1 MIKAQ
6 GRGSSESGC
15 SRPPAL
21 SLFLRE
27 RTWDFG
33 LRGIRK
39 GQPGSSLLTERMERM
54 STDRY
59 QSPLS
64 ERYASKEMQYIF
76 SPDKK
81 FRTWRKLWIAL
92 AETEKEL
99 GLPITQEQI
108 DELKAHAEDINYE
121 VARAREKEV
130 RHDVMSHVYAYG
142 VQCPKAKGIIHLGA
156 TSCYVGDNTD
166 IIVMTEALR
175 LVRRK
180 LVNVIAELAKFA
192 DTHKSLPTLAFTHF
206 QPAQPTTVGKRA
218 SLWLQEF
225 CMDLEDVEYVLGTMK
240 LLGSKGTT
248 GTQASF
254 LELFEGNQETIDRI
268 DPMIA
273 EKMGFK
279 ECVPVSGQTYSR
291 KTDTRVLNVLAGIAA
306 TAHKMSNDIRLLQ
319 HLKEVE
325 EPFEKSQIGS
335 SAMAYKRN
343 PMRSER
349 IASLS
354 RYVMIDALNPAIT
367 SATQWFERTL
377 DDSANK
383 RLSVPEGF
391 LAVDGILDLCLNVV
405 DGLVV
410 YPKVIE
416 KRLMSELPFMATEN
430 IMMDAV
436 KAGGDRQEL
445 HEKIR
450 TLSMEAGKNVK
461 VEGKENNL
469 LELIAADPAFHMT
482 LEELQACMEPSRY
495 VGRSAVQVEAFLKQV
510 VNPILEANRELLGMS
525 AEINV

>member
-1 MIKAQ
+1 
-6 GRGSSESGC
+6 
-15 SRPPAL
+15 
-21 SLFLRE
+21 
-27 RTWDFG
+27 
-33 LRGIRK
+33 
-39 GQPGSSLLTERMERM
+39 M
-54 STDRY
+54 SNDRY
-59 QSPLS
+59 TSPLS

-99 GLPITQEQI
+99 GLDITDEQI
-108 DELKAHAEDINYE
+108 EELKAHADDINYD
-121 VARAREKEV
+121 VAKEREKVV

-142 VQCPKAKGIIHLGA
+142 KQCPKANGIIHLGA

-166 IIVMTEALR
+166 IILMSEALEI
-175 LVRRK
+175 VRKK
-180 LVNVIAELAKFA
+180 LINVIAELAKFA
-192 DTHKSLPTLAFTHF
+192 DEHKNLPTLAFTHF

-218 SLWLQEF
+218 TLWMQEF
-225 CMDLEDVEYVLGTMK
+225 MMDLEDLEYVKGSLK

-254 LELFEGNQETIDRI
+254 LELFDGDQETIDKI

-273 EKMGFK
+273 KKMGF
-279 ECVPVSGQTYSR
+279 ETCYPVSGQTYSR
-291 KTDTRVLNVLAGIAA
+291 KVDTRVVNVLAGIAA
-306 TAHKMSNDIRLLQ
+306 SAHKMSNDIRLLQ
-319 HLKEVE
+319 HLKEIE
-325 EPFEKSQIGS
+325 EPFEKTQIGS

-354 RYVMIDALNPAIT
+354 RYVMVDAMNPAIT

-391 LAVDGILDLCLNVV
+391 LAIDGILDLCLNVV

-445 HEKIR
+445 HERIR
-450 TLSMEAGKNVK
+450 ELSMEAGRNVK
-461 VEGKENNL
+461 EKGLDNNL
-469 LELIAADPAFHMT
+469 LELIAADPAFNLS
-482 LEELQACMEPSRY
+482 LEELQKTMDPAKY
-495 VGRSAVQVEAFLKQV
+495 VGRAPVQVEAYLNNV
-510 VNPILEANRELLGMS
+510 VNPMLEANKEILGVT

>member
-1 MIKAQ
+1 
-6 GRGSSESGC
+6 
-15 SRPPAL
+15 
-21 SLFLRE
+21 
-27 RTWDFG
+27 
-33 LRGIRK
+33 
-39 GQPGSSLLTERMERM
+39 M

-59 QSPLS
+59 VSPLS

-76 SPDKK
+76 SPDMK
-81 FRTWRKLWIAL
+81 FRTWRRLWIAL

-108 DELKAHAEDINYE
+108 DELKAHKDDINYD
-121 VARAREKEV
+121 VAKERERQV

-166 IIVMTEALR
+166 IIVMTEALK
-175 LVRRK
+175 LVKKK

-192 DTHKSLPTLAFTHF
+192 EKYKDLPTLAFTHF

-218 SLWLQEF
+218 TLWMQEF
-225 CMDLEDVEYVLGTMK
+225 MLDLEDLNYVLSTMK

-254 LELFEGNQETIDRI
+254 LELFDGDQETIDKI

-279 ECVPVSGQTYSR
+279 QCYPVSGQTYSR
-291 KTDTRVLNVLAGIAA
+291 KVDTRVVNILAGIAA
-306 TAHKMSNDIRLLQ
+306 SAHKFSNDIRLLQ

-354 RYVMIDALNPAIT
+354 RFVMVDAMNPAIT

-391 LAVDGILDLCLNVV
+391 LAIDGILDLCLNVV

-416 KRLMSELPFMATEN
+416 KRLRSELPFMATEN

-445 HEKIR
+445 HERIR
-450 TLSMEAGKNVK
+450 ELSMEAGKTVK
-461 VEGKENNL
+461 VEGKDNNL
-469 LELIAADPAFHMT
+469 LELIAADPAFNLT
-482 LEELQACMEPSRY
+482 LEELEKTMDSAKY
-495 VGRSAVQVEAFLKQV
+495 TGRASVQVDAFLKNV
-510 VNPILEANRELLGMS
+510 INPMLEENKDLLGMT

>member
-1 MIKAQ
+1 MN
-6 GRGSSESGC
+6 
-15 SRPPAL
+15 
-21 SLFLRE
+21 
-27 RTWDFG
+27 
-33 LRGIRK
+33 
-39 GQPGSSLLTERMERM
+39 
-54 STDRY
+54 TDRY
-59 QSPLS
+59 VSPLS

-76 SPDKK
+76 SPDMK

-92 AETEKEL
+92 AETEREL
-99 GLPITQEQI
+99 GLNITQEQI
-108 DELKAHAEDINYE
+108 DEMKAHADDINYD
-121 VARAREKEV
+121 VAKERERQV
-130 RHDVMSHVYAYG
+130 RHDVMSHVYAFG

-166 IIVMTEALR
+166 IIVMTEALK
-175 LVRRK
+175 LVRKK
-180 LVNVIAELAKFA
+180 LVNVIAELSKFA
-192 DTHKSLPTLAFTHF
+192 AQYKDQPTLAFTHF

-218 SLWLQEF
+218 TLWTQEF
-225 CMDLEDVEYVLGTMK
+225 LMDLEDLEYVLSTMK

-254 LELFEGNQETIDRI
+254 LELFEGDQETIDKI

-273 EKMGFK
+273 KKMGF
-279 ECVPVSGQTYSR
+279 EACYPVSGQTYSR
-291 KTDTRVLNVLAGIAA
+291 KVDTRVANILAGIAA
-306 TAHKMSNDIRLLQ
+306 SAHKMSNDIRLLQ

-354 RYVMIDALNPAIT
+354 RYVMVDALNPAIT

-383 RLSVPEGF
+383 RLSIPEGF
-391 LAVDGILDLCLNVV
+391 LAIDGILDLCLNVV

-416 KRLMSELPFMATEN
+416 KHMMAELPFMATEN

-445 HEKIR
+445 HERIR
-450 TLSMEAGKNVK
+450 ELSMEAGKTVK
-461 VEGKENNL
+461 VEGKDNNL
-469 LELIAADPAFHMT
+469 LELIAADPAFNLS
-482 LEELQACMEPSRY
+482 LEDLQRSMDPKKY
-495 VGRSAVQVEAFLKQV
+495 IGRAKEQTERFVNTVVQ
-510 VNPILEANRELLGMS
+510 PILDSHKELLGVK

>member
-1 MIKAQ
+1 M
-6 GRGSSESGC
+6 SG
-15 SRPPAL
+15 
-21 SLFLRE
+21 
-27 RTWDFG
+27 
-33 LRGIRK
+33 
-39 GQPGSSLLTERMERM
+39 
-54 STDRY
+54 TDKY
-59 QSPLS
+59 VSPLS

-76 SPDKK
+76 SPDMK

-99 GLPITQEQI
+99 GLPITNEQI
-108 DELKAHAEDINYE
+108 EELKSHAEDINYE
-121 VARAREKEV
+121 VAKEREKVV

-166 IIVMTEALR
+166 IIVMSEALK
-175 LVRRK
+175 LVRKK
-180 LVNVIAELAKFA
+180 LINVIAELRNFA
-192 DTHKSLPTLAFTHF
+192 DKYKNQPTLAFTHF

-218 SLWLQEF
+218 TLWMQEF
-225 CMDLEDVEYVLGTMK
+225 LMDLEDLEYVAGTLK

-254 LELFEGNQETIDRI
+254 LELFDGDQETIDKI

-279 ECVPVSGQTYSR
+279 AAYPVSGQTYSR
-291 KTDTRVLNVLAGIAA
+291 KVDTRVLNILAGIAA
-306 TAHKMSNDIRLLQ
+306 SAHKFSNDIRLLQ

-325 EPFEKSQIGS
+325 EPFEKTQIGS

-354 RYVMIDALNPAIT
+354 RYVMVDALNPAIT

-391 LAVDGILDLCLNVV
+391 LAIDGILDLCLNVV

-416 KRLMSELPFMATEN
+416 KHLMSELPFMATEN

-445 HEKIR
+445 HERIR
-450 TLSMEAGKNVK
+450 ELSMEAGRTVK

-469 LELIAADPAFHMT
+469 LELIAADPAFNLS
-482 LEELQACMEPSRY
+482 LEDLKKTMDPARY
-495 VGRSAVQVEAFLKQV
+495 VGRAPLQVDNFLKNV
-510 VNPILEANRELLGMS
+510 VDPVLDANKELLGVK

>member
-1 MIKAQ
+1 
-6 GRGSSESGC
+6 
-15 SRPPAL
+15 
-21 SLFLRE
+21 
-27 RTWDFG
+27 
-33 LRGIRK
+33 
-39 GQPGSSLLTERMERM
+39 M

-59 QSPLS
+59 VSPLS

-76 SPDKK
+76 SPDMK
-81 FRTWRKLWIAL
+81 FRTWRRLWIAL

-99 GLPITQEQI
+99 GLNITQEQI
-108 DELKAHAEDINYE
+108 DELKAHAEDINYD
-121 VARAREKEV
+121 VAKERERQV

-166 IIVMTEALR
+166 IILMSEALEI
-175 LVRRK
+175 VRKK
-180 LVNVIAELAKFA
+180 LINVIAELAKFA
-192 DTHKSLPTLAFTHF
+192 DEHKNLPTLAFTHF

-218 SLWLQEF
+218 TLWMQEF
-225 CMDLEDVEYVLGTMK
+225 MMDLEDLEYVKGSLK

-254 LELFEGNQETIDRI
+254 LELFDGDQETIDKI

-273 EKMGFK
+273 KKMGF
-279 ECVPVSGQTYSR
+279 ETCYPVSGQTYSR
-291 KTDTRVLNVLAGIAA
+291 KVDTRVVNVLAGIAA
-306 TAHKMSNDIRLLQ
+306 SAHKMSNDIRLLQ
-319 HLKEVE
+319 HLKEIE
-325 EPFEKSQIGS
+325 EPFEKTQIGS

-354 RYVMIDALNPAIT
+354 RYVMVDAMNPAIT

-391 LAVDGILDLCLNVV
+391 LAIDGILDLCLNVV

-445 HEKIR
+445 HERIR
-450 TLSMEAGKNVK
+450 ELSMEAGRNVK
-461 VEGKENNL
+461 EKGLDNNL
-469 LELIAADPAFHMT
+469 LELIAADPAFNLS
-482 LEELQACMEPSRY
+482 LEELQKTMDPAKY
-495 VGRSAVQVEAFLKQV
+495 VGRAPVQVEAYLNNV
-510 VNPILEANRELLGMS
+510 VNPMLEANKEILGVT

>member
-1 MIKAQ
+1 
-6 GRGSSESGC
+6 
-15 SRPPAL
+15 
-21 SLFLRE
+21 
-27 RTWDFG
+27 
-33 LRGIRK
+33 
-39 GQPGSSLLTERMERM
+39 M

-59 QSPLS
+59 VSPLS

-76 SPDKK
+76 SPDMK
-81 FRTWRKLWIAL
+81 FRTWRRLWIAL

-99 GLPITQEQI
+99 GLNITQEQI
-108 DELKAHAEDINYE
+108 DELKAHAEDINYD
-121 VARAREKEV
+121 VAKERERQV

-156 TSCYVGDNTD
+156 TSCYGGDNTD
-166 IIVMTEALR
+166 IIVMTEALK
-175 LVRRK
+175 LVKKK
-180 LVNVIAELAKFA
+180 LVNVIAELSAFA
-192 DTHKSLPTLAFTHF
+192 DKYKDQPTLAFTHF

-218 SLWLQEF
+218 TLWTQEF
-225 CMDLEDVEYVLGTMK
+225 LLDLEDLEYVLGTMK

-254 LELFEGNQETIDRI
+254 LELFDGDQETIDKI

-279 ECVPVSGQTYSR
+279 ECYPVSGQTYSR
-291 KTDTRVLNVLAGIAA
+291 KVDTRVANILAGIAA
-306 TAHKMSNDIRLLQ
+306 SAHKMSNDIRLLQ

-354 RYVMIDALNPAIT
+354 RYVMVDALNPAIT

-383 RLSVPEGF
+383 RLSIPEGF
-391 LAVDGILDLCLNVV
+391 LAIDGILDLCLNVV

-416 KRLMSELPFMATEN
+416 KHMMAELPFMATEN

-445 HEKIR
+445 HERIR
-450 TLSMEAGKNVK
+450 ELSMEAGKTVK
-461 VEGKENNL
+461 VEGKDNNL
-469 LELIAADPAFHMT
+469 LELIAADPAFNLS
-482 LEELQACMEPSRY
+482 LEDLQRSMDPKKY
-495 VGRSAVQVEAFLKQV
+495 IGRAKEQTERFVNTVVQ
-510 VNPILEANRELLGMS
+510 PILDSHKELLGVK

>member
-1 MIKAQ
+1 
-6 GRGSSESGC
+6 
-15 SRPPAL
+15 
-21 SLFLRE
+21 
-27 RTWDFG
+27 
-33 LRGIRK
+33 
-39 GQPGSSLLTERMERM
+39 M

-59 QSPLS
+59 VSPLS

-76 SPDKK
+76 SPDMK
-81 FRTWRKLWIAL
+81 FRTWRRLWIAL

-99 GLPITQEQI
+99 GLNITQEQI
-108 DELKAHAEDINYE
+108 DELKAHKDDINYD
-121 VARAREKEV
+121 VAKERERQV

-166 IIVMTEALR
+166 IIVMAEALK
-175 LVRRK
+175 LVQKK
-180 LVNVIAELAKFA
+180 LVNVIAELSKFA
-192 DTHKSLPTLAFTHF
+192 DKYKEQPTLAFTHF

-218 SLWLQEF
+218 TLWTQEF
-225 CMDLEDVEYVLGTMK
+225 LMDLEDLEYVMGTLK

-254 LELFEGNQETIDRI
+254 LELFEGDQETIDKI

-279 ECVPVSGQTYSR
+279 NCYPVSGQTYSR
-291 KTDTRVLNVLAGIAA
+291 KVDTRVLNILAGIAA
-306 TAHKMSNDIRLLQ
+306 SAHKMSNDIRLLQ

-354 RYVMIDALNPAIT
+354 RYVMVDALNPAIT

-383 RLSVPEGF
+383 RLSIPEGF
-391 LAVDGILDLCLNVV
+391 LAIDGILDLCLNVV

-416 KRLMSELPFMATEN
+416 KHMMAELPFMATEN

-445 HEKIR
+445 HERIR
-450 TLSMEAGKNVK
+450 EFSMEAGRTVK
-461 VEGKENNL
+461 VEGKDNDL
-469 LELIAADPAFHMT
+469 LERIAADPAFNLT
-482 LEELQACMEPSRY
+482 IEELRKSMEPSRY
-495 VGRSAVQVEAFLKQV
+495 VGRAKEQTVTFIEKTVQPVLDAHKDM
-510 VNPILEANRELLGMS
+510 LGMT

>member
-1 MIKAQ
+1 
-6 GRGSSESGC
+6 
-15 SRPPAL
+15 
-21 SLFLRE
+21 
-27 RTWDFG
+27 
-33 LRGIRK
+33 
-39 GQPGSSLLTERMERM
+39 
-54 STDRY
+54 
-59 QSPLS
+59 
-64 ERYASKEMQYIF
+64 MQYIF
-76 SPDKK
+76 SPDMK

-99 GLPITQEQI
+99 GLSQNGQPVITDEQI
-108 DELKAHAEDINYE
+108 EELKAHAEDINYD
-121 VARAREKEV
+121 VAKAREKEV

-142 VQCPKAKGIIHLGA
+142 QQCPKAAGIIHLGA

-166 IIVMTEALR
+166 IIVMTEALK
-175 LVRRK
+175 LVKKK
-180 LVNVIAELAKFA
+180 LVNVIARLSEFA
-192 DTHKSLPTLAFTHF
+192 DRYKAQPTLAFTHF

-218 SLWLQEF
+218 TLWLQEF
-225 CMDLEDVEYVLGTMK
+225 FLDLEDLDHCLGGMK

-254 LELFEGNQETIDRI
+254 LELFDGDQEKIDRI

-279 ECVPVSGQTYSR
+279 ECFPVSGQTYSR
-291 KTDTRVLNVLAGIAA
+291 KIDTRVANVLAGIAA
-306 TAHKMSNDIRLLQ
+306 SAHKMSNDIRLLQ

-325 EPFEKSQIGS
+325 EPFEKGQIGS

-349 IASLS
+349 IASLA

-383 RLSVPEGF
+383 RLSIPEGF

-416 KRLMSELPFMATEN
+416 KHMRSELPFMATEN

-436 KAGGDRQEL
+436 KLGGNRQEL
-445 HEKIR
+445 HERIR
-450 TLSMEAGKNVK
+450 QLSMEAGHNVK
-461 VEGKENNL
+461 AEGGENNL
-469 LELIAADPAFHMT
+469 LELIAADPAFPLS
-482 LEELQACMEPSRY
+482 LEELKETMDPARY
-495 VGRSAVQVEAFLKQV
+495 VGRSREQVEAFLAGMV
-510 VNPILEANRELLGMS
+510 RPMLEENKELLGLK